1 MMSCS
6 VSPLFFPKRLMPPI
20 YLALSL
26 MPMRRVVRSWQYQG
40 ADWGGF
46 GWAAAGVIIS
56 YQLYMMYGD
65 VSVIHENW
73 ELMTRYMD
81 YLSTTDKLGGRPVWG
96 DHLSP
101 EDGDAARMDALAREM
116 LGVALYAWDALMM
129 EKMASAIGLSD
140 VAEHYRGVYE
150 QEKEFF
156 ISRYVNAD
164 GTLVRGYQT
173 QCLYALYLDL
183 LPDEASV
190 AAVTEQL
197 TSNIGR
203 HNGRMQTGFLGTAI
217 ILPALT
223 KIGRSDLAYML
234 LFQNENPS
242 WLYSVMQGAT
252 TTWERRDSYTIE
264 DGFGDAGMNSFNHYA
279 YGAVAGWM
287 FSSMAG
293 IGYDPSALG
302 FANILFAPRP
312 NEKMKS
318 VEASYES
325 AYGTVTAK
333 SCFEGDRWNYT
344 VTVPANAT
352 ATVKLPVPSLEGI
365 TVNGKKAAS
374 LSAADGVAAALLRDG
389 YAVFE
394 VTAGTFSFSV
404 DASALYRG

>member
-1 MMSCS
+1 
-6 VSPLFFPKRLMPPI
+6 MPPI

-26 MPMRRVVRSWQYQG
+26 MPMRRVVRSGQYQG

-46 GWAAAGVIIS
+46 GWADAGVIIP

-129 EKMASAIGLSD
+129 EKMASAIGLPD

-197 TSNIGR
+197 TSNIER
-203 HNGRMQTGFLGTAI
+203 HNRRMQTGFLGTAI
-217 ILPALT
+217 ILPAFT

-234 LFQNENPS
+234 LFQDENPS

-252 TTWERRDSYTIE
+252 TTWERWDSYTIE

-293 IGYDPSALG
+293 IGYDPSAPG

-394 VTAGTFSFSV
+394 VTAGTFSFSA

>member
-1 MMSCS
+1 
-6 VSPLFFPKRLMPPI
+6 MP
-20 YLALSL
+20 AC
-26 MPMRRVVRSWQYQG
+26 
-40 ADWGGF
+40 A
-46 GWAAAGVIIS
+46 
-56 YQLYMMYGD
+56 
-65 VSVIHENW
+65 H
-73 ELMTRYMD
+73 
-81 YLSTTDKLGGRPVWG
+81 
-96 DHLSP
+96 
-101 EDGDAARMDALAREM
+101 
-116 LGVALYAWDALMM
+116 
-129 EKMASAIGLSD
+129 
-140 VAEHYRGVYE
+140 
-150 QEKEFF
+150 
-156 ISRYVNAD
+156 
-164 GTLVRGYQT
+164 
-173 QCLYALYLDL
+173 LDL

-197 TSNIGR
+197 ISNIER
-203 HNGRMQTGFLGTAI
+203 HNRRMQTGFLGTAI

-223 KIGRSDLAYML
+223 KIGRSDLVYML
-234 LFQNENPS
+234 LFQDENPS

-252 TTWERRDSYTIE
+252 TTWERWDSYTIE

-293 IGYDPSALG
+293 IGYDPSAPG

>member
-1 MMSCS
+1 
-6 VSPLFFPKRLMPPI
+6 MPPI

-26 MPMRRVVRSWQYQG
+26 MPMRRVVRSGQYQG

-46 GWAAAGVIIS
+46 GWADAGVIIS

-81 YLSTTDKLGGRPVWG
+81 YLSTTDKLGG
-96 DHLSP
+96 
-101 EDGDAARMDALAREM
+101 
-116 LGVALYAWDALMM
+116 
-129 EKMASAIGLSD
+129 
-140 VAEHYRGVYE
+140 
-150 QEKEFF
+150 
-156 ISRYVNAD
+156 
-164 GTLVRGYQT
+164 
-173 QCLYALYLDL
+173 L

-223 KIGRSDLAYML
+223 KIGRSDLVYML
-234 LFQNENPS
+234 LFQDENPS

-252 TTWERRDSYTIE
+252 TTWERWDSYTIE

-293 IGYDPSALG
+293 IGYDPSAPG